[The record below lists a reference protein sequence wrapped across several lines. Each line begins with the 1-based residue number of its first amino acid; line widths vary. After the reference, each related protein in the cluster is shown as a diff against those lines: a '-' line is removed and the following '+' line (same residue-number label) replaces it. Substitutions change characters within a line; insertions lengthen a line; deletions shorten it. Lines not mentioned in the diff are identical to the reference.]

1 MTGLASVL
9 ELLYSART
17 RYRTAR
23 GALIYRHSN
32 ALMLQAH
39 RRQAE
44 RWNRRPGRG
53 SSMQIAFASSDRET
67 EEPPDLHEEQC
78 RFWWQPPDRL
88 REEVE
93 SEARGQTRTTVLNGE
108 LWWTYTPDW
117 GATSNLDLD
126 EEERA
131 QHGIGGGGR
140 FKPLLD
146 PSGLL
151 AVLDFTEITDAGD
164 RVRVRARPRDDLDG
178 PVAHFHLHVV
188 GGGAEYELELDRET
202 GILRRIVSFL
212 DGRELAATELTE
224 LALDE
229 DFADDTFVFTPPPGV
244 EVLPPEPHRHRH
256 YTLEEAAEAALFPV
270 FYVPELPEGDWRLH
284 VHYSEPRTRPPL
296 PAQVSLVYHRADGR
310 GALILA
316 QRPAGEGG
324 FGSAGYGPPELET
337 VQHDGLS
344 LTVARADPGSSGQNT
359 VALQRDETAIQLQ
372 SQELDVDT
380 LIRLAV
386 SLEPV
391 IAQTR

>member
-1 MTGLASVL
+1 MTDLATVL

-17 RYRTAR
+17 RYRTAC
-23 GALIYRHSN
+23 GALAYRHSN

-44 RWNRRPGRG
+44 RWNRIPGRG
-53 SSMQIAFASSDRET
+53 SSMQIAFASSDRA
-67 EEPPDLHEEQC
+67 EEPPDLHEERA

-93 SEARGQTRTTVLNGE
+93 SAAHGQTRTTVLNGA

-117 GATSNLDLD
+117 GATSNVDLD

-131 QHGIGGGGR
+131 QHSAGGGER

-151 AVLDFTEITDAGD
+151 AVLDFTEIIDAAD
-164 RVRVRARPRDDLDG
+164 RVHVRARPRDDLEG
-178 PVAHFHLHVV
+178 HVSHFHLHVV
-188 GGGAEYELELDRET
+188 GGADEYELELDRET
-202 GILRRIVSFL
+202 GIVCRIASFL
-212 DGRELAATELTE
+212 DGRELAVTELTE
-224 LALDE
+224 VALDE
-229 DFADDTFVFTPPPGV
+229 RFPEDTFVFTPPPGV
-244 EVLPPEPHRHRH
+244 EVLPPEPARHRQ
-256 YTLEEAAEAALFPV
+256 YTLEEAAKAAPFPV
-270 FYVPELPEGDWRLH
+270 FYIPELPEGDWRLH
-284 VHYSEPRTRPPL
+284 VNYSEARTRPPM
-296 PAQVSLVYHRADGR
+296 PAHVWLIYHRADGL
-310 GALILA
+310 GTLSLA
-316 QRPAGEGG
+316 QRPEGEGG
-324 FGSAGYGPPELET
+324 FGWAGYGPPELET
-337 VQHDGLS
+337 VERDGVS
-344 LTVARADPGSSGQNT
+344 LTIVRSDPERGSQNT
-359 VALQRDETAIQLQ
+359 VALQQDETAIQLQ